1 MYSYTHCFKVKGVL
15 WASNL
20 RIFDKYP
27 RIFTWIVCICLPISV
42 CLYVLRYLDVFYG
55 REIAYREHCASSGD
69 HVRATS
75 GLAARI
81 TAIIVEVARCN
92 SSNIPERLTHAPLW
106 IRLLIL
112 IGDTANRPQ
121 RVYSLSERT
130 LMHFACISYHTTWS
144 ICPVLNTITAHL
156 NLIWRIFR

>member
-1 MYSYTHCFKVKGVL
+1 M
-15 WASNL
+15 
-20 RIFDKYP
+20 
-27 RIFTWIVCICLPISV
+27 CICLPIYLS
-42 CLYVLRYLDVFYG
+42 LYVLRYLDVFYG

-92 SSNIPERLTHAPLW
+92 NSNIPERLTLTPLW
-106 IRLLIL
+106 IRPFIL
-112 IGDTANRPQ
+112 RVDTANRPQ

-130 LMHFACISYHTTWS
+130 LMHFACISYHTTRS
-144 ICPVLNTITAHL
+144 IYPVLNTITAHL
-156 NLIWRIFR
+156 NLI